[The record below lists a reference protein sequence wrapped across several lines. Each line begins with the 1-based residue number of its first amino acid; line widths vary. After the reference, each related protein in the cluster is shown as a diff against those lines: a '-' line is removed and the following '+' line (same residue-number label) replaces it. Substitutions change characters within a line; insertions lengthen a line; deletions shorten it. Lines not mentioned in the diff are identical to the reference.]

1 MIHAGNPFTTGSV
14 RFLLKL
20 ASKAIYSS
28 SRELRRFFSLFIC
41 YRFSRYILPG
51 RNESLSISSQS
62 SQGKQKID
70 ALGGAGRVF
79 LERPLSFTLL
89 TGADECPSRLVE
101 LQTTVHKVET
111 KKALPVIAKRLHN
124 KVLFTLPWLLSS
136 LPLYPQLFVRDSPDG
151 IPIHALDCAVGTMP
165 PFGNLYGLTRYV
177 DKSLTHEDCIVFESC
192 THIDAIKLSYQDL

>member
-41 YRFSRYILPG
+41 YRFQDISCLEETNPCRSPPNHPRASR
-51 RNESLSISSQS
+51 
-62 SQGKQKID
+62 KID

-101 LQTTVHKVET
+101 LQ
-111 KKALPVIAKRLHN
+111 
-124 KVLFTLPWLLSS
+124 
-136 LPLYPQLFVRDSPDG
+136 
-151 IPIHALDCAVGTMP
+151 
-165 PFGNLYGLTRYV
+165 
-177 DKSLTHEDCIVFESC
+177 
-192 THIDAIKLSYQDL
+192 